1 MRAVSHIH
9 RPAVRV
15 LCFDAAGRIL
25 LLHWRDPITG
35 RQLWEPP
42 GGGIDPGETP
52 LETARRELLEET
64 GLDPSAVREQWVTVE
79 RDFTWNGTHYAGPE
93 QFFTASY
100 AAEQPAVTR
109 AGLLPYEDATLL
121 GYLWAGPAEVA
132 ALPDVV
138 EPPGLADV
146 IADLAPGAWPK

>member
-1 MRAVSHIH
+1 
-9 RPAVRV
+9 VRV

-25 LLHWRDPITG
+25 LMHWRDPITG
-35 RQLWEPP
+35 RRLWEPP

-52 LETARRELLEET
+52 LETARRELFEET

-79 RDFTWNGTHYAGPE
+79 RDFTWNGTHYTGPE

-100 AAEQPAVTR
+100 AADQPAVTR

-121 GYLWAGPAEVA
+121 GHRWAGPAEVA

-138 EPPGLADV
+138 EPPDLAGV
-146 IADLAPGAWPK
+146 IAVLAPGTWPK